1 MPYFSEI
8 IIIFVLIVLNG
19 IFAMSEFA
27 LVSAKKTRLR
37 QRAEEGDTRADAALK
52 LANEPTPFLSTIQ
65 IGITMVGIF
74 AGAFGG
80 ATIAKELARYL
91 QEITALAPYSGV
103 LSITL
108 VVLVITYLTLIFGE
122 LVPKRLALNN
132 AEAIASYVAKPMFFL
147 SLIAKPL
154 VFILSY
160 STEAVLRLMRVQ
172 KITEP
177 PVTEEEIKIM
187 LEEGTEAGVFE
198 RAELSMIEGV
208 FDIGDRRVESLMT
221 HRTDIIALDLD
232 DPADK
237 NLRKMIGSGRSN
249 FPAYERDLDNVV
261 GMVSVKDILARLVER
276 GTADIK
282 AAVTKPLFV
291 PEAITVLK
299 LLESFKETGVHI
311 ALITD
316 EYGSIQGIITLHD
329 ILEAIVGDVR
339 SLGEPIEMQ
348 VVAREDGSWLID
360 GDTSVEKLKEV
371 LSVDSFPGE
380 KEGYYRTIAGFIM
393 FILQRIPKTGDHLEF
408 RGLRYEVVDMDGNR
422 IDKVLVTRVPDS
434 ERIEKNMGQ
443 KRSKGQK
450 SMNKKE

>member
-1 MPYFSEI
+1 MPSFFEVMVI
-8 IIIFVLIVLNG
+8 LILIVLNG
-19 IFAMSEFA
+19 IFSLSEFA

-37 QRAEEGDTRADAALK
+37 QRAEEGDKRAATALK

-80 ATIAKELARYL
+80 ATMAGGLATYL
-91 QEITALAPYSGV
+91 REFPALAPYSDTI
-103 LSITL
+103 SITL
-108 VVLVITYLTLIFGE
+108 VVLAITYLTLVFGE

-132 AEAIASYVAKPMFFL
+132 AEAIASHIAKPMFFL

-154 VFILSY
+154 VLILSH
-160 STEAVLRLMRVQ
+160 STETVLRLMRVR
-172 KITEP
+172 KMTGP

-187 LEEGTEAGVFE
+187 LEEGTKAGVFE

-232 DPADK
+232 EPVDE
-237 NLRKMIGSGRSN
+237 NLRKMIESGRSN
-249 FPAYERDLDNVV
+249 FPVYERDMNDVV
-261 GMVSVKDILARLVER
+261 GMVSVKDILAKLVES
-276 GTADIK
+276 GTVDIR
-282 AAVTKPLFV
+282 ASITKPLFA
-291 PEAITVLK
+291 PEAMTILK

-329 ILEAIVGDVR
+329 ILEAIVGDVH
-339 SLGEPIEMQ
+339 SLGEPVEAQ
-348 VVAREDGSWLID
+348 VVSLEDGSWLID
-360 GDTSVEKLKEV
+360 GDTPIDKLKDA

-380 KEGYYRTIAGFIM
+380 EQGYYRTIAGLIM
-393 FILQRIPKTGDHLEF
+393 FILQRIPKTGDHIEL

-422 IDKVLVTRVPDS
+422 IDKVMVKQITEAP
-434 ERIEKNMGQ
+434 IK
-443 KRSKGQK
+443 
-450 SMNKKE
+450 